1 MSRPLKVMLV
11 AAEASGDALGA
22 GLARALA
29 SCFAQTYRPIE
40 VLVYDD
46 ASVPDVER
54 VVNEFLADT
63 PGRRRLGEGARRHA
77 EEKLGWKRYVD
88 ELSQCLNPWL
98 GTGGGES

>member
-1 MSRPLKVMLV
+1 M
-11 AAEASGDALGA
+11 
-22 GLARALA
+22 
-29 SCFAQTYRPIE
+29 
-40 VLVYDD
+40 
-46 ASVPDVER
+46 ER